1 MNAPKNNSTHI
12 ASAILP
18 VTIPVIAMPF
28 PGFFTPKIPNINAS
42 IEHGIEINQ
51 AHHIT
56 IDTIPSTIAATLSPG
71 VFSLFI
77 TSVSLFSIRFIS
89 P

>member
-42 IEHGIEINQ
+42 IEHGIEI
-51 AHHIT
+51 
-56 IDTIPSTIAATLSPG
+56 S
-71 VFSLFI
+71 
-77 TSVSLFSIRFIS
+77 
-89 P
+89 